1 MNNNYNNIRKLKER
15 VLKSFYPV
23 YHAPLIFD
31 INTQTCYRKSGYVA
45 WPKKQTAESA
55 QKKEEEAKVKNISGQ
70 GYFAYPESKSQKR
83 VTDTLL

>member
-31 INTQTCYRKSGYVA
+31 INTQTCYRKAGYVA
-45 WPKKQTAESA
+45 WPKARASELTQNKD
-55 QKKEEEAKVKNISGQ
+55 EEEKVKNLTDH
-70 GYFAYPESKSQKR
+70 GYYAYPKSKSQSM
-83 VTDTLL
+83 